1 MDFNKDYYGVLGVSP
16 SAEDFLIKAAYKA
29 LAQRYHPDKLE
40 DYSQASE
47 DKMKALNEAYSILSD
62 AHKRKQYDD
71 YLKSKNVN
79 KTTQSEYQEEQNR
92 NETNQ
97 ENGQLILFFSVAAI
111 VSLIVN
117 AILFIAS
124 IFVVFFS
131 FVISIAG
138 NFHQN
143 FTAHSDE
150 KRKRKQHDENLRKQR
165 DEELKR
171 KKQAEDLK
179 RNQQHNESVKY
190 KQQDGENSGWVVV
203 MVFIAIAVIA
213 FVNYKPV
220 TPPTVSS
227 KPERSVQKKVATG
240 NAQKCISP
248 NQGDCVDRFGTYIES
263 MQSPPVSTEPVPSIR
278 QETIT
283 FTNGAKYIGEV
294 KNGKPEGQGAITYA
308 DGGKYVG
315 EWAEGK
321 REGQGTY
328 TYAQGDTV
336 TGEWK
341 NGQPVQNNPQATTQ
355 AESTPVKTHKKT
367 SNKSKRDNKARE
379 RAEAQAQEQEE
390 VQIREQIET
399 LEQADAQ
406 AQAQAQAQADANYKS
421 LLLSQQ
427 QAQQQAADERQRT
440 EIPVL
445 TEDHA
450 ERYEKYMQSK
460 ERRDRDT
467 AFQRLKNY

>member
-40 DYSQASE
+40 ESNQQSE
-47 DKMKALNEAYSILSD
+47 DKIKALNEAYSILSD

-124 IFVVFFS
+124 IFVIFFS
-131 FVISIAG
+131 FLISIAG
-138 NFHQN
+138 NLYQN
-143 FTAHSDE
+143 FTAYSDE
-150 KRKRKQHDENLRKQR
+150 DRKSKQR
-165 DEELKR
+165 NEELQQQHDEELKR
-171 KKQAEDLK
+171 KQQAEDLK
-179 RNQQHNESVKY
+179 RNQQHNESLKY
-190 KQQDGENSGWVVV
+190 KQQDGQNSGWVVV

-220 TPPTVSS
+220 TPPPVSAGLFIDNNAYI
-227 KPERSVQKKVATG
+227 KPEK
-240 NAQKCISP
+240 SP
-248 NQGDCVDRFGTYIES
+248 QA
-263 MQSPPVSTEPVPSIR
+263 STKPVPSVL

-294 KNGKPEGQGAITYA
+294 KNGKPEGQGTYFT
-308 DGGKYVG
+308 
-315 EWAEGK
+315 AEGIAATGEFK
-321 REGQGTY
+321 NGLQEGQGTITTPNGNKY
-328 TYAQGDTV
+328 EVEFKNNQPYEQGKITFANGDNYEGEFKKGLFNGQGTATLANGQPYAGK
-336 TGEWK
+336 WK
-341 NGQPVQNNPQATTQ
+341 NGKYVQNNPQATTQ
-355 AESTPVKTHKKT
+355 AESAPVKTHKKT
-367 SNKSKRDNKARE
+367 SNKSKRENKALE

-390 VQIREQIET
+390 VQIETREQPEAT
-399 LEQADAQ
+399 SKPL
-406 AQAQAQAQADANYKS
+406 S
-421 LLLSQQ
+421 LREKAEAESRDFSLRQR
-427 QAQQQAADERQRT
+427 ATDERQR
-440 EIPVL
+440 
-445 TEDHA
+445 A
-450 ERYEKYMQSK
+450 ETQEWARTQMQVR
-460 ERRDRDT
+460 E
-467 AFQRLKNY
+467 

>member
-124 IFVVFFS
+124 IFVIFFS

-171 KKQAEDLK
+171 KQQAEDLK
-179 RNQQHNESVKY
+179 RNQQHNENLKY

-220 TPPTVSS
+220 TPPPVSAGLFIDNNAYI
-227 KPERSVQKKVATG
+227 KPEK
-240 NAQKCISP
+240 
-248 NQGDCVDRFGTYIES
+248 
-263 MQSPPVSTEPVPSIR
+263 SPPASTKPESNVR
-278 QETIT
+278 QEMIT

-294 KNGKPEGQGAITYA
+294 KNGQPEGQGTVNYT

-315 EWAEGK
+315 EWVEGK

-328 TYAQGDTV
+328 TYAEGETV
-336 TGEWK
+336 TCKWE

-379 RAEAQAQEQEE
+379 RIQLQTSEALPEIRGDTNNDGILSGSEQY
-390 VQIREQIET
+390 
-399 LEQADAQ
+399 L
-406 AQAQAQAQADANYKS
+406 
-421 LLLSQQ
+421 
-427 QAQQQAADERQRT
+427 
-440 EIPVL
+440 
-445 TEDHA
+445 
-450 ERYEKYMQSK
+450 
-460 ERRDRDT
+460 RD
-467 AFQRLKNY
+467 NSP